1 MKQYEYRPHS
11 SKWQRVQRPE
21 MLKIYKIGNLTYQ
34 FEEGK
39 QPSSAVEVKKAETK
53 NKAVK
58 PANKSAANESV
69 RGTRK

>member
-1 MKQYEYRPHS
+1 MKQYVYRPHS
-11 SKWQRVQRPE
+11 SKWQRPE

-58 PANKSAANESV
+58 PANKSA